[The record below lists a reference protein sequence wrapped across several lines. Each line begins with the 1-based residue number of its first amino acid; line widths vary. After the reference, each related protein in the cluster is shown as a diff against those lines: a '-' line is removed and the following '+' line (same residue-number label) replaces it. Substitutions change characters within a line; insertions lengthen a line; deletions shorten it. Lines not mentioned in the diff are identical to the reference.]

1 MSETVT
7 AKPTVPWRGRKRV
20 PDPRSAV
27 VHIRCTPAKHASY
40 MAASAQAGLSV
51 GAWFRALAD
60 GTPGPRAVRKPPV
73 EKAELAR
80 LLGEIGKLGSNVNQ
94 MARVLN
100 TTGEPPEGSD
110 LALARAA
117 IEEMRAAVMKA
128 LGRGH

>member
-1 MSETVT
+1 MSE
-7 AKPTVPWRGRKRV
+7 AAAEKPVVPWRGRKRV
-20 PDPRSAV
+20 ADPRSAV
-27 VHIRCTPAKHASY
+27 VHVRCTPANLATY
-40 MAASAQAGLSV
+40 TAAAAQAGLSI
-51 GAWFRALAD
+51 GAWFRTLAD

-110 LALARAA
+110 LARARAA

-128 LGRGH
+128 LGRGD